1 MKIHR
6 NIALGVV
13 EGLRQILEKKQALR
27 PSLSQLLKQNRR
39 WGSRDRR
46 QLGEAVLDCIRWK
59 RTYAYLG
66 NLDSQSE
73 YFFWEL
79 LGIWMLTKEMIL
91 PEWEELSSI
100 KELKISIPLNLET
113 TDRKIRTSLPDWLD
127 VLGIENY
134 GETIWEKE
142 SQSFNTPAALVL
154 RNNTLKQ
161 DSVSLKKQLE
171 KDFTI
176 KSTEVADIPQALF
189 LDKHYK
195 LNQNPLYL
203 NGAFEIQ
210 DANSQRVAHWVNP
223 QSNHLIVDACA
234 GSGGKS
240 LHMAAMMQ
248 NQGRIFALD
257 PHPIKLDQLKIRAKR
272 NGISNIQTLDT
283 HTPDFFN
290 QQQGTADVVLIDAP
304 CSGLGVLRRNPAAK
318 WHMNPEKIKKVE
330 LLQRD
335 ILQKNAPLVKKGGAL
350 VYATCSIFPNENQY
364 QIKHFLETDLGSE
377 FELIKEETYLTHQTG
392 FDGFYLARL
401 EKKE

>member
-1 MKIHR
+1 
-6 NIALGVV
+6 
-13 EGLRQILEKKQALR
+13 
-27 PSLSQLLKQNRR
+27 
-39 WGSRDRR
+39 
-46 QLGEAVLDCIRWK
+46 
-59 RTYAYLG
+59 
-66 NLDSQSE
+66 
-73 YFFWEL
+73 
-79 LGIWMLTKEMIL
+79 MIL

-113 TDRKIRTSLPDWLD
+113 TDRKIRTSLHDWLD

-176 KSTEVADIPQALF
+176 KSTEVADIQQALV

-203 NGAFEIQ
+203 NGDFEIQ

-248 NQGRIFALD
+248 NQGIIFALD
-257 PHPIKLDQLKIRAKR
+257 PHPIKLDQLKIRAKL

-335 ILQKNAPLVKKGGAL
+335 ILQKNSPLVKKGAAL

-392 FDGFYLARL
+392 FDGFYIARL

>member
-176 KSTEVADIPQALF
+176 KSTDVADIPQALF

>member
-91 PEWEELSSI
+91 PEWEELYSI

-134 GETIWEKE
+134 SETIWEKE

-176 KSTEVADIPQALF
+176 KSTEVTDIPQALVC
-189 LDKHYK
+189 L
-195 LNQNPLYL
+195 LYT
-203 NGAFEIQ
+203 
-210 DANSQRVAHWVNP
+210 SP
-223 QSNHLIVDACA
+223 S
-234 GSGGKS
+234 
-240 LHMAAMMQ
+240 
-248 NQGRIFALD
+248 
-257 PHPIKLDQLKIRAKR
+257 P
-272 NGISNIQTLDT
+272 
-283 HTPDFFN
+283 
-290 QQQGTADVVLIDAP
+290 
-304 CSGLGVLRRNPAAK
+304 
-318 WHMNPEKIKKVE
+318 
-330 LLQRD
+330 RD
-335 ILQKNAPLVKKGGAL
+335 
-350 VYATCSIFPNENQY
+350 
-364 QIKHFLETDLGSE
+364 
-377 FELIKEETYLTHQTG
+377 
-392 FDGFYLARL
+392 
-401 EKKE
+401 

>member
-134 GETIWEKE
+134 
-142 SQSFNTPAALVL
+142 S
-154 RNNTLKQ
+154 
-161 DSVSLKKQLE
+161 
-171 KDFTI
+171 
-176 KSTEVADIPQALF
+176 
-189 LDKHYK
+189 
-195 LNQNPLYL
+195 
-203 NGAFEIQ
+203 
-210 DANSQRVAHWVNP
+210 
-223 QSNHLIVDACA
+223 
-234 GSGGKS
+234 
-240 LHMAAMMQ
+240 
-248 NQGRIFALD
+248 
-257 PHPIKLDQLKIRAKR
+257 
-272 NGISNIQTLDT
+272 
-283 HTPDFFN
+283 
-290 QQQGTADVVLIDAP
+290 
-304 CSGLGVLRRNPAAK
+304 
-318 WHMNPEKIKKVE
+318 
-330 LLQRD
+330 
-335 ILQKNAPLVKKGGAL
+335 
-350 VYATCSIFPNENQY
+350 
-364 QIKHFLETDLGSE
+364 
-377 FELIKEETYLTHQTG
+377 
-392 FDGFYLARL
+392 
-401 EKKE
+401 